1 MRETVKAI
9 VIFILIFGAVAT
21 AKYMVDSTIRTSVQ
35 TPKVSAES
43 LVHEESYMGVT
54 KQMYLDKASNNGTD
68 PAAVC
73 VYDKLI
79 TENGI
84 EATYKMDQR
93 ALADETDIDQRIF
106 DAIEV
111 CS

>member
-1 MRETVKAI
+1 MLKEGVTNSYAD
-9 VIFILIFGAVAT
+9 L
-21 AKYMVDSTIRTSVQ
+21 Q
-35 TPKVSAES
+35 TRANNA
-43 LVHEESYMGVT
+43 ESYMGVT

-84 EATYKMDQR
+84 EETYKMDKR